1 MEPSRSCSVPAL
13 LLSLLT
19 LATLMASPSAYVFYV
34 GGRDGWVP
42 NPSESY
48 ATWSSRNRFQVNDT
62 LVFKYNKSVDSVLVV
77 GAAAYGACNVSG
89 PVQRMDTGDDAFRLD
104 RSGPFYFISGSSD
117 RCAKGEKLLVVVLAV
132 RNKPPPPSTPAAPVT
147 SPAPSP
153 SPLSPPPFTSP
164 SLPHPH
170 PHPHPHPRPRP
181 PPRPQHRPHNFP
193 RNLAPC
199 FSSVA
204 AGPRGDSDL
213 PVAGAECGGDSD
225 RALLRRRRV
234 SPPAS
239 SSPPSPPSSSASPG
253 LKASGIEIASVFSLL
268 SMVIF
273 FS

>member
-48 ATWSSRNRFQVNDT
+48 AAWSSRNRFQVNDT

-117 RCAKGEKLLVVVLAV
+117 RCANGEKLLVVVLAV

-147 SPAPSP
+147 SRPSP
-153 SPLSPPPFTSP
+153 IRYL
-164 SLPHPH
+164 
-170 PHPHPHPRPRP
+170 
-181 PPRPQHRPHNFP
+181 HRHNFP
-193 RNLAPC
+193 GTRPPAQLRRRR
-199 FSSVA
+199 S
-204 AGPRGDSDL
+204 PRRL
-213 PVAGAECGGDSD
+213 RPLRRRAECGGTPTAPSSGGGG
-225 RALLRRRRV
+225 A

-253 LKASGIEIASVFSLL
+253 LKASGIEIASVVSLL

-273 FS
+273 LS